1 MKKVRNDFI
10 MAGIVLIISIIFTIL
25 VATID
30 VQPSGVSGS
39 DLGFST
45 LNRSVF
51 NSIGTNDA
59 IYLATEI
66 LGYIFILPAAVF
78 AVLGIIQLIK
88 RKSLKKVDLH
98 YWALLGLYI
107 AVAATYVFFEL
118 VIVNYRPVL
127 IDGKAEASYPSSHTM
142 LAITV
147 LLSSFL
153 MVCRLVK
160 NRTIKFV
167 SLGITTVGSVA
178 MAILRLY
185 SGVHWATDIIGGVLI
200 SIALVLI
207 FNAVLTLLDYMQF
220 KKAEKCAS
228 SESNKANNEPFI
240 DNTKG
245 NTEQPK
251 ENGTDNI
258 KNNNTESDTAGSDA
272 NGAQSGADAIVPSAD
287 KQEDADT
294 LIKS

>member
-25 VATID
+25 VATVD

-167 SLGITTVGSVA
+167 ALGITTVGSVA

-185 SGVHWATDIIGGVLI
+185 SGVHWATDIIGGILI
-200 SIALVLI
+200 SVSLVLI
-207 FNAVLTLLDYMQF
+207 FNAVLSLLDYLQL
-220 KKAEKCAS
+220 KKAENKNSDANDKGS
-228 SESNKANNEPFI
+228 DDLAVQIDIADEQKPQSNAEYITTPINSNK
-240 DNTKG
+240 
-245 NTEQPK
+245 TEK
-251 ENGTDNI
+251 ENDINDINNTDNI
-258 KNNNTESDTAGSDA
+258 KSLNDS
-272 NGAQSGADAIVPSAD
+272 Q
-287 KQEDADT
+287 K
-294 LIKS
+294 